1 MSDYTNFCA
10 AVETAAAFGAAPTGL
25 VVVSPVRDHDITGTE
40 MTKVFGQACRPRKA
54 PL

>member
-1 MSDYTNFCA
+1 MSNYPQFSA
-10 AVETAAAFGAAPTGL
+10 AAETAAAFGAAPGL

-40 MTKVFGQACRPRKA
+40 MTKVFGQVRRPRKI